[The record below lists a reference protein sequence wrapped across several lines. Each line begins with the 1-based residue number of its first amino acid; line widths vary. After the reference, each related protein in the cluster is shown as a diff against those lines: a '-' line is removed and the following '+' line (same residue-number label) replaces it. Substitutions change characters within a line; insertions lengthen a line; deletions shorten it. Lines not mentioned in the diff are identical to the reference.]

1 MINRAEVLQR
11 VADILWVLS
20 SEYEGADPAGEVH
33 EITEGNVYAEKYDGV
48 IKQLKEAKRNG

>member
-1 MINRAEVLQR
+1 MINKAEVLQR

-20 SEYEGADPAGEVH
+20 SEYEGADPEAEVH
-33 EITEGNVYAEKYDGV
+33 SVSEDNVYAEKYDGV